1 MPAKKPKPFH
11 EMTSDELAR
20 HVFPPKVHRH
30 LKRLANPPEPPQGPK
45 PQGPESRSQDK
56 DN

>member
-30 LKRLANPPEPPQGPK
+30 LKKLANPPEERK
-45 PQGPESRSQDK
+45 SREPEPRSQDK
-56 DN
+56 DI

>member
-1 MPAKKPKPFH
+1 MPKPKKPFH

-30 LKRLANPPEPPQGPK
+30 LKRLANPPEAEKPPPK
-45 PQGPESRSQDK
+45 QESRSQDK
-56 DN
+56 DK